1 MAMIAMVT
9 RCSSENA
16 AHLSKE
22 SIPIP
27 SPVSNQVLVKVSH
40 VAQNP
45 TDGKYRNFVCTIYMP
60 EPLYLTGRS
69 SMP

>member
-16 AHLSKE
+16 AYLSKE
-22 SIPIP
+22 SISIP
-27 SPVSNQVLVKVSH
+27 SPESNQVLVKVSH

-45 TDGKYRNFVCTIYMP
+45 TDGKFRPFFFYN
-60 EPLYLTGRS
+60 LYA
-69 SMP
+69 